1 MLRWRLVGAAGI
13 LFPLFGLLYLDT
25 YCNFGVPGLWL
36 MPLGALLVI
45 AASGETLDIL
55 RGGGYDPAGWTVYSG
70 SLLVYAAACLPC
82 MIRSALGL
90 SEGDFE
96 SAYIAFAALGGAL
109 VFAFLG
115 EMLRFR
121 EPGKSMVHV
130 ALAWLVIG
138 YAGLLISFLAFLRF
152 FHDEMWG
159 MAALIS
165 LVLVVKMSDTGAY
178 TVGKLFGRRKMAPR
192 LSPGKTVEG
201 AFGGLLFAAAAS
213 WVYFGVA
220 LPWVMG
226 QSATPWWGAILYG
239 LIVALAGMIGDLAE
253 SLLKRDMGRKDSSRW
268 LYGLGG
274 VLDVIDSVV
283 VAAPIAHWCWSLG
296 LVGPG

>member
-13 LFPLFGLLYLDT
+13 LLPLFGLLYLDT
-25 YCNFGVPGLWL
+25 YHNFGVPGLWL

-55 RGGGYDPAGWTVYSG
+55 RGGGYDPAGWTVYG
-70 SLLVYAAACLPC
+70 GALLVYAASCVPT
-82 MIRSALGL
+82 MVSSALGIPVGNFAPTYL
-90 SEGDFE
+90 SL
-96 SAYIAFAALGGAL
+96 AALGGAL
-109 VFAFLG
+109 VLAFLG
-115 EMLRFR
+115 EMIRFR
-121 EPGKSMVHV
+121 GPGRSMVHV
-130 ALAWLVIG
+130 ALAWFVIG
-138 YAGLLISFLAFLRF
+138 YAGLLTSFLAFLRF

-165 LVLVVKMSDTGAY
+165 LALVVKMSDTGAY
-178 TVGKLFGRRKMAPR
+178 AVGKLFGKRKMSPR

-213 WVYFGVA
+213 WVYFDVA
-220 LPWVMG
+220 LPWVTG
-226 QSATPWWGAILYG
+226 RAITPWWGAILYG

-274 VLDVIDSVV
+274 VLDVIDSLL

-296 LVGPG
+296 LVGPA